1 LEFSN
6 FQGKIYIAI
15 ISNGNMRSMRRE
27 RRKTAQR
34 KQAILDIILE
44 KQPIKTMD
52 LFRETCN
59 KLGRDDHLSQ
69 STFFHYLNELE
80 EAGIIE
86 KTALGWRVNRRGLLH
101 LQRVNYLN
109 NLLGG
114 QRLIYSELADVFCAF
129 EDQWLE
135 AGLSQIS
142 SDIAEEVICQ
152 FFIQATF
159 SFLRTR
165 LELDEELKPD
175 LFRFFESFVRSVG
188 QVVWVGYCASA
199 EDVGARNLWELV
211 DKVMKNEVLLERLS
225 TFMYYGLR
233 KTFAGDAEALAFIK
247 ALWRVGFFGKLII
260 SLVIQDVERVKKIY
274 SNIDE
279 FPQEDEL
286 EKISAILRQ
295 YLEWLR
301 GLEATIVIPISAKFL
316 TSIPG
321 RIALNEFEAWLRALK
336 EGRLD
341 HRSWIFTRG
350 KQLLEKLITQLKRLE
365 AQELKAAPLEFLG
378 RAHPELY
385 EVLIERVDPQ
395 ENWVLEDLFEC
406 HPRGRDIAFYQE
418 LLGEIE
424 RRSDANLELC
434 RKT

>member
-1 LEFSN
+1 
-6 FQGKIYIAI
+6 
-15 ISNGNMRSMRRE
+15 MRRG
-27 RRKTAQR
+27 RRKTAER
-34 KQAILDIILE
+34 KQVILEIISE

-52 LFRETCN
+52 LFKEACA
-59 KLGRDDHLSQ
+59 KLGENDKLSQ
-69 STFFHYLNELE
+69 STFFYYLGELE
-80 EAGIIE
+80 RTGIVE
-86 KTALGWRVNRRGLLH
+86 KTARGWQLNRRGLLH

-142 SDIAEEVICQ
+142 SDITGEVICQ

-165 LELDEELKPD
+165 FELGEELKPD

-211 DKVMKNEVLLERLS
+211 DKVMKNEVPLEKLS
-225 TFMYYGLR
+225 TFTYYGLR
-233 KTFAGDAEALAFIK
+233 KTFAGDAETLAFTK
-247 ALWRVGFFGKLII
+247 ALWRVGFFGKLVI
-260 SLVIQDVERVKKIY
+260 SLAIQDVERVKKIY

-286 EKISAILRQ
+286 EKITAILRQ

-301 GLEATIVIPISAKFL
+301 SLEATIVIPISAKFL

-321 RIALNEFEAWLRALK
+321 RIALNEFEAWLKALK

-341 HRSWIFTRG
+341 HRVWIFTRG

-378 RAHPELY
+378 RARPELY
-385 EVLIERVDPQ
+385 EVLIEPIDTQ
-395 ENWVLEDLFEC
+395 EDWNLEDLFEY
-406 HPRGRDIAFYQE
+406 HPRGRDIEFYLEILREMEKRLETNPE
-418 LLGEIE
+418 L
-424 RRSDANLELC
+424 RRKLESQTAGNVDF
-434 RKT
+434 RRDF